1 MLSNTIQKLQN
12 QSGCLIKYLKK
23 CNIMSSATSLIIT
36 FITHEIFIMLEN
48 NVQFTSFWLCMNFN
62 TG

>member
-1 MLSNTIQKLQN
+1 
-12 QSGCLIKYLKK
+12 
-23 CNIMSSATSLIIT
+23 MSSATSLIIT